1 MYRFMTST
9 LGAILGL
16 VGIAASAD
24 AANFTDT
31 SFGISIDIDDA
42 LPKQPL
48 VRDIQPFVSQ
58 DNLVSLVIRRSYDL
72 SIIDFVDELRNVG
85 YRDSRHQVSLRIS
98 GEPFQAKIDSGR
110 GLLIPVQ
117 GQVSGQPLN
126 GIIGAYSGH
135 SGHGFIIIGTART
148 DYWPAWKNRM
158 KSMFDSVKF
167 VEVDG
172 EAIARQWQDRL
183 KGKKLQYKQANTGY
197 ASAGMVYYGG
207 AVQQNYHLCSDGT
220 SIRKSAAAG
229 QAAAQNMV
237 VYGQGTNQGRGRWQV
252 ALQKGEPFLVVRDGP
267 EQGFKLEYE
276 GDTFL
281 LDGRPYTITASE
293 LCK

>member
-1 MYRFMTST
+1 MERSIRHKFMTFI

-16 VGIAASAD
+16 AGIAGSAD

-58 DNLVSLVIRRSYDL
+58 DNLVSLVIRRAYD
-72 SIIDFVDELRNVG
+72 
-85 YRDSRHQVSLRIS
+85 LRIS
-98 GEPFQAKIDSGR
+98 GEPFEAKIESGR

-117 GQVSGQPLN
+117 GQVGGQPLN

-148 DYWPAWKNRM
+148 DYWPAWKQRM
-158 KSMFDSVKF
+158 QAMFESVKF
-167 VEVDG
+167 VEVDTN
-172 EAIARQWQDRL
+172 AMVKQWQDQL
-183 KGKKLQYKQANTGY
+183 KGKKLQYQQANTGY

-207 AVQQNYHLCSDGT
+207 AMQQDYHLCSDGT

-229 QAAAQNMV
+229 QAAGQNMV
-237 VYGQGTNQGRGRWQV
+237 VYGQGTNQSRGTWLV
-252 ALQKGEPFLVVRDGP
+252 AVQKGEPFLVVRDGP

-281 LDGRPYTITASE
+281 LDSRPYTITASE

>member
-1 MYRFMTST
+1 MHRFMTST

>member
-1 MYRFMTST
+1 MHKFMTFI

-16 VGIAASAD
+16 AGIAGSAD

-58 DNLVSLVIRRSYDL
+58 DNLVSLVIRRAYDL
-72 SIIDFVDELRNVG
+72 SIIDFVDELRHVG
-85 YRDSRHQVSLRIS
+85 YRDGRHQVSLRIS
-98 GEPFQAKIDSGR
+98 GEPFEAKIESGR

-117 GQVSGQPLN
+117 GQVGGQPLN

-135 SGHGFIIIGTART
+135 SGHGFLIIGTART
-148 DYWPAWKNRM
+148 DYWPTWKQRM
-158 KSMFDSVKF
+158 QAMFESVKF
-167 VEVDG
+167 VEVDTNAMV
-172 EAIARQWQDRL
+172 EQWQDRL
-183 KGKKLQYKQANTGY
+183 KGKKLQYQQANSGY

-207 AVQQNYHLCSDGT
+207 AMQQDYHLCSDGT

-229 QAAAQNMV
+229 QAAGQNMV
-237 VYGQGTNQGRGRWQV
+237 VYGQGTNQSRGTWLV
-252 ALQKGEPFLVVRDGP
+252 AVQKGEPFLVVRDGP

-281 LDGRPYTITASE
+281 LDSRPYTITASE